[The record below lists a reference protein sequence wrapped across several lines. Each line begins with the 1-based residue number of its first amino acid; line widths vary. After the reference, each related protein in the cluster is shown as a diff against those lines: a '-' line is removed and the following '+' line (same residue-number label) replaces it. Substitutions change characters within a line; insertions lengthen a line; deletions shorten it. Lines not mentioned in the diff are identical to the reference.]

1 MACLLGKEVAF
12 MNFEF
17 SQKSLTQALKQQNIA
32 LYACIGMGISN
43 IILVSSLVMREEK
56 IILVPLFNVDH
67 RLSIQGGKFN
77 NAYFID
83 WADSIL
89 KTILIVN
96 PDNVDWKIKE
106 ILRISS
112 NSYGD
117 IKKSLQDDAKRIK
130 ENELSTVFYPKEF
143 TVNQDEEKVL
153 VRGQYMAYLGREKTP
168 VIKDK
173 IYELGWVIN
182 NQGVVLVKSL
192 KEINHHS
199 G

>member
-1 MACLLGKEVAF
+1 

-17 SQKSLTQALKQQNIA
+17 SQKNLTQALKEKNFA

-43 IILVSSLVMREEK
+43 IIMASSLVMRDDK

-67 RLSIQGGKFN
+67 RLSVKGGEFN
-77 NAYFID
+77 DAYFID

-89 KTILIVN
+89 RTVLIVN
-96 PDNVDWKIKE
+96 PDNVDWKIKD

-112 NSYGD
+112 NDYGD
-117 IKKSLQDDAKRIK
+117 IKKSLQDESKRIK
-130 ENELSTVFYPKEF
+130 ENDISTVFYPKEF
-143 TVNQDEEKVL
+143 TVNQDEQKV
-153 VRGQYMAYLGREKTP
+153 VVKGQYMAYLGREKTP

-173 IYELGWVIN
+173 TYELFWVIN

-192 KEINHHS
+192 QELKTE